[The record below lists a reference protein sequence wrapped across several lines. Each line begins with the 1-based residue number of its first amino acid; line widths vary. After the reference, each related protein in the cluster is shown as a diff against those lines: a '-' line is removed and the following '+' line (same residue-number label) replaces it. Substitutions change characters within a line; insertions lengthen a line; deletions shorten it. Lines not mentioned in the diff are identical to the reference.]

1 MASETQLVLE
11 GAACDLW
18 RQRASR
24 GIAFDFPCDVII
36 VVPPQ

>member
-18 RQRASR
+18 RQKESKE
-24 GIAFDFPCDVII
+24 IAFDFPCEVI
-36 VVPPQ
+36 VVVPK